1 MKIGVLTYHFSINW
15 GAVLQCYALREALQM
30 QGHDAY
36 VINFVSEEQADNIAL
51 YRKNNNL
58 KSVLKNV
65 LLLPFHRQRRKRNNL
80 FESFVQEKMN
90 ATKRVTNYGEF
101 IKLQEEERF
110 DAIFVGSDQVWNP
123 RIKDFN
129 DIFFLKGIKNTKK
142 IGYAVSL
149 GEAGYSDLLPYEGS
163 IKTFDIVSVREESAA
178 TIIRKLYDGN
188 VLIAMDPTFLLSN
201 SHWMELSTNN
211 KHSGKP
217 YSIAFFLNK
226 EKYEQNLA
234 SAKAFSDR
242 NGLDMILL
250 DMRVSKT
257 SIKYKGLI
265 SVGPQEFLQYIGGA
279 SCVLTDS
286 FHGTVFSILLN
297 RPFYSI
303 NNNPNSTDT
312 RRSELLAKFS
322 LKKYYIPISALSEM
336 FVENYD
342 CVKVNKAL
350 EDIRIKSIELIRNML
365 N

>member
-15 GAVLQCYALREALQM
+15 GAVLQCYALREALETL
-30 QGHDAY
+30 GHDAY
-36 VINFVSEEQADNIAL
+36 VINFVSEEQADNVAL
-51 YRKNNNL
+51 YRKNNSL
-58 KSVLKNV
+58 QSILKNV
-65 LLLPFHRQRRKRNNL
+65 LLLPFHGQRRMRNKL

-90 ATKRVTNYGEF
+90 VTKHVANYDEF
-101 IKLQEEERF
+101 IRLQEEGKF

-149 GEAGYSDLLPYEGS
+149 GEAGYTDLLPYMDS
-163 IKTFDIVSVREESAA
+163 IQNFDVVSVREESAA
-178 TIIRKLYDGN
+178 SIIRKLYNGN
-188 VLIAMDPTFLLSN
+188 VLMAMDPTFLLSH
-201 SHWMELSTNN
+201 SHWMELSSNN
-211 KHSGKP
+211 KKSDKP

-234 SAKAFSDR
+234 SAKSFSDK
-242 NGLDMILL
+242 NGLEMILL

-257 SIKYKGLI
+257 SIKYKGVI
-265 SVGPQEFLQYIGGA
+265 SVGPQEFLQYIAGA
-279 SCVLTDS
+279 SCVITDS

-312 RRSELLAKFS
+312 RRSELLARFS
-322 LKKYYIPISALSEM
+322 LGKYYVPISSLSTM
-336 FVENYD
+336 SVENYD
-342 CVKVNKAL
+342 TDKVNKAL
-350 EDIRIKSIELIRNML
+350 DEIRINSIELIKNML